1 MKFYLPSVPN
11 EVFDSAE
18 SARLSELRSF
28 DLYLD
33 ENYQFFFNRDFQDIF
48 YSASTYQNEQAH
60 SRFFYQ
66 HLGAVAQSIR
76 SKFGSNSKVVEVGC
90 GKGFFFGLLSEMNFS
105 QIQGFDNAYQGSD
118 PRIFKRY
125 LKESDSPLDADVL
138 VLRHVLEHIKNPI
151 QFLNQLAEINRKPF
165 SFVIEVPSTEWIIAN
180 FAFWDFT
187 YEHVNYFTENSF
199 RKIFSRC
206 QIERVFEGQ
215 YLLVFGE
222 SESLLNPVTNI
233 ISKSSL
239 LDDLF
244 KKAFSTSLF
253 EYLSR
258 NQDTRFWLWGGATK
272 GVLVSYHLLN
282 ENSSYRFSLQGIIDI
297 NPLKQ
302 NKFVSGSGIEIIS
315 PQLFFQSVENDD
327 VVIVVNPNYEVEIR
341 DTISRGTDKT
351 VQILTLGL

>member
-1 MKFYLPSVPN
+1 MKFHLPSVPN

-33 ENYQFFFNRDFQDIF
+33 ENYQFFFNKDFQDIF

-60 SRFFYQ
+60 SGFFYQ
-66 HLGAVAQSIR
+66 HIEAVAQSIS

-90 GKGFFFGLLSEMNFS
+90 GKGFFFGLLSEMDFS

-125 LKESDSPLDADVL
+125 LTESDSPLDADVL

-151 QFLNQLAEINRKPF
+151 HFLNQLAEINRKPF
-165 SFVIEVPSTEWIIAN
+165 SFVIEVPSTEWIIEN
-180 FAFWDFT
+180 SAFWDFT

-222 SESLLNPVTNI
+222 SESLRKPVTDNI
-233 ISKSSL
+233 TKSSL
-239 LDDLF
+239 LEVLF
-244 KKAFSTSLF
+244 TNAISTSLF
-253 EYLSR
+253 QYLSE
-258 NQDTRFWLWGGATK
+258 NQSVRFWLWGGATK
-272 GVLVSYHLLN
+272 GVLFSYYLLN
-282 ENSSYRFSLQGIIDI
+282 TNGGRKFSLQGIIDI
-297 NPLKQ
+297 NPSKQ

-315 PQLFFQSVENDD
+315 PRLFFRSVENGDT
-327 VVIVVNPNYEVEIR
+327 VIVVNPNYEVEVR
-341 DTISRGTDKT
+341 DTIKRGTNKT
-351 VQILTLGL
+351 VQILTLGV